1 MKVMKSIFIL
11 LAVLGLNLSVLA
23 QQNNQGGNQQA
34 NESVEKIDELLK
46 GELVPE
52 DDDKNLTEEQK
63 RRKKAIQ
70 EQEALWK
77 NPDFKGYDKI
87 SKNST
92 NSPKHSRT
100 TNLGWHY
107 PITNRA
113 LTRFLK

>member
-23 QQNNQGGNQQA
+23 QQNNQGDNQQA
-34 NESVEKIDELLK
+34 NQAVEKIDELLK

-77 NPDFKGYDKI
+77 NPDF
-87 SKNST
+87 
-92 NSPKHSRT
+92 
-100 TNLGWHY
+100 
-107 PITNRA
+107 
-113 LTRFLK
+113 